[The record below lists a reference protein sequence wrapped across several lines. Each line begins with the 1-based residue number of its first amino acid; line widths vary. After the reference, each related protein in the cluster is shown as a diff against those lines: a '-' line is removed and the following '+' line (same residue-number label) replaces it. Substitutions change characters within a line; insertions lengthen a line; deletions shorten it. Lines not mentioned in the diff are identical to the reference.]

1 MNICITPESI
11 KLFGSFINRKLGER
25 LTNDKSGEALLNE
38 LFNDALTVFSGN
50 GLTADRNKEL
60 VLQHMSIIP
69 QIVLKHTSDNPKL
82 TNAKSLPLFRDLA
95 LQVMNAAEDE
105 STNKFQNVI
114 DRFGGFIGN
123 NSDVVVTE
131 EDPLDRFEAVSM
143 ELAKT
148 SNQEAIYNPILNSY
162 AENILDP
169 RKELEFKVARNILNK
184 QNAAALKFKITTLGA
199 IQSEQN
205 FDNTTGTTDP
215 NLPVLILIDSNNNV
229 ATFDSDGNLNK
240 DGKFVAFTVKTNR
253 EALQYQER
261 MIAQSLI
268 QSGTVE
274 LQAKAQAKAQV
285 DKFVKSFEASL
296 TKAKAGTTVFMNI
309 DLSRSSIGI
318 IALNRN
324 IQTPLSEV
332 SNISTSAADGLTTL
346 KQSPQTNQFY
356 PVLAVQN
363 TNKEERVFGKPLST
377 LTEDELELLHHILTT
392 PELKIKDRVVSDK
405 NANGLRKDLIHFFI
419 DSSNLLKGKT
429 WLNNPF
435 EYFYEG
441 TGKDKVMMLRFLN
454 QKPIEASSLTLEKLK
469 EWTNAKYGKPVN
481 RKLNAEEPTPKKSL
495 EEAYLGKY
503 YTDADGN
510 LFEAAG
516 LRRSFANRTGASMND
531 LIYIVPTK
539 LENGVIILGEQVSI
553 GSHVIKHGYTTIVP
567 TAENKLI
574 GLGSYLAFKDGY
586 DAMIDNEESDFNSSD
601 FDNVKWR
608 SVPQRNNLLQST
620 KEQDKSVSEWWEKSP
635 LKNVVNVNILNKVSE
650 FGPNYLANFIGNSI
664 NLYLGSSPTD
674 LYHEAFHA
682 YFDGILSPAERKEI
696 YDTLRKTPGYFTV
709 TVEGVSKVVP
719 YDDATNL
726 ELEEFLAEKF
736 REFAMAGGKK
746 TTFSNNKVMAFF
758 QKLLSLLKNVFGNMS
773 FAEAKAF
780 NKTQGITDA
789 MFTRLF
795 KGDFTADMFNIQN
808 AETKWMS
815 SEIKTTTGDTFSLEE
830 MHDVMSSMK
839 SVMSDF
845 VTQGLN
851 VSQNA
856 TDRKNATTLLAKMTQ
871 YPESSQEYIELATQL
886 ENISETSIR
895 SGAGVFTL
903 VSNPEMLNLMSKYI
917 LARFKQKLAET
928 NVKIAAIADIKDKS
942 ARDLSESTK
951 LKFQKELLE
960 KAIKPDNFG
969 KLTDLNVAIKEK
981 QNDGQQVE
989 RTLLPLFL
997 KSYSNL
1003 VLGKEVYQDEYEAKA
1018 LEEDIYVPMWDRTGN
1033 DQLFDDTIEK
1043 GTKALLDSI
1052 FAYSEQGKG
1061 VVQLNALGFK
1071 EVLPVKNAIAK
1082 VAKLLRNMPDA
1093 MDMATALKDAAKND
1107 KEIDQVFRRL
1117 GDISELEFADT
1128 MTSMEHRQWSDFWQS
1143 FNKADVLLR
1152 EFILER
1158 EDITNI
1164 DDERTVK
1171 LTSKSGKSQSQSI
1184 QIERQWG
1191 ANFKTMAL
1199 TGEYSSTNKEGN
1211 PVFDIES
1218 LLDDLANDED
1228 LYYALIEGG
1237 GKTLLKSQ
1245 YDPIR
1250 SKSSRYSRTPYVK
1263 AIADPY
1269 LLFAALGIDLVDDS
1283 DVRQVLFEGD
1293 STLGTSPAIS
1303 TYIVEALKNRMSKVV
1318 FNEDKVPSLD
1328 PNAKF
1333 ITSLSD
1339 VFKPFMYFDETGKL
1353 QTQPSLTG
1361 YLTQLRELHYV
1372 YSNDYTNF
1380 SSYNAN
1386 GDLQSEKSFNSSL
1399 LSLTAALNNADHIN
1413 DIINTKGLEYLNPY
1427 TNPQAAASRWLI
1439 DMFQLDPAVHSKT
1452 KRGNRDYSI
1461 KISTENLSGSKLIS
1475 KEEYWVEDIN
1485 AETGDV
1491 TDKRVTLEYDNGV
1504 ASMETDEKSKFISDF
1519 HLTLEGKQ
1527 EIMRTE
1533 AKSTSMTVYVPAVK
1547 SDGRRKNTNLLINI
1561 NESEKIFAEGY
1572 KGEILFTEFKNHL
1585 AAELIR
1591 IQQIKKLQSMILS
1604 GEIKP
1609 EDLAI
1614 DVAQLNRGGDW
1625 FVFDK
1630 IFDESFDKNLK
1641 KDLLAFDINS
1651 VISESENAKGKGSF
1665 SIDAL
1670 SPELKTRV
1678 ENALIDYFKKET
1690 TKLNDELGGKL
1701 VIGDSLFESYAKEI
1715 ESDPELSEAENKEA
1729 VKEKMIKV
1737 FLMNNFIQNLNYN
1750 ALFLGDVTV
1759 HDVEGEAFHKRIAGL
1774 ISTGKIFRHDGVWM
1788 KYINSTQYN
1797 AYGFAKKHNK
1807 EKPSITL
1814 SYEYTGFLQTAII
1827 KEAKSNSIYIDH
1839 YQKLLGVDTA
1849 DYNNMKEADGQG
1861 WLSFDAYR
1869 ILNDSIGEWSDA
1881 QEKMYQKML
1890 AGTKLTQEDMIA
1902 TFPVRKF
1909 QYYGNVSNPKSEKIL
1924 KDLGITLGHSAFHK
1938 YSLMPLI
1945 PALIEGTPLQ
1955 IMHEKMMEQGID
1967 YVTMESG
1974 SKLSSLSK
1982 VKVVETEKGKEIV
1995 ADFDNFYDAS
2005 KREFNVDIQFTPN
2018 VIHVK
2023 YLKSQI
2029 FLDEG
2034 YKEHITLP
2042 TQVRKIALIGILDGG
2057 VPTDFKYTGKKN
2069 KKDAWEALSKNDKLK
2084 QSKKWQW
2091 YQDYTST
2098 LDEMQ
2103 NVLRDRLLEDIALK
2117 EDTVNGQK
2125 TYTGDSSKLANYLR
2139 EKLKSKEV
2147 LPEEI
2152 SYLIKPDG
2160 TLIDD
2165 LSLSLISDKLEELL
2179 VTLVD
2184 KTLRRITVNG
2194 EALVQVAGTMFEKF
2208 QVTGGISVSEEML
2221 KSSNQAALLKN
2232 GSNGL
2237 KFYFLQDEFGNEVLD
2252 NDGKAIVKGMD
2263 VKISLQGDFKKLLYT
2278 ENVKG
2283 EKIAVYTE
2291 DENGK
2296 KVLDYNA
2303 SLQRLNDAIKTTYWQ
2318 NKYGELIKLPGVRIP
2333 TQGPNS
2339 LVAATVAEFLPEFAG
2354 PTIILPTEIV
2364 SQSGADF
2371 DIDKLFMMFM
2381 NIRNYNGSV
2390 EAVKYSSS
2398 NRTYEEIRESIE
2410 KEEPKLEKANTA
2422 LQKNW
2427 KEYTDYLVEKEGLN
2441 EYVGAF
2447 YGEISDL
2454 QVDIDALYAE
2464 KKSVYENKDY
2474 DYEFQEKLHGELQ
2487 KQIDEKV
2494 NQKLTLLS
2502 FAQSETNAFFDTVIK
2517 NKADR
2522 MAVVKEN
2529 YLEFMSKIEKSQEA
2543 VDAIKVNIANF
2554 QRERDGKGVKGLEN
2568 RFFDL
2573 LNERVLM
2580 NDNLKHLITP
2590 NTTKDTEGPSRDA
2603 GKLTKKNY
2611 NKIQKNGKIS
2621 NTSIFEYRF
2630 NLLKHQENSVG
2641 KDSLGIAAV
2650 TSTFYALFTT
2660 FGATLQETSNED
2672 QAKFVKALE
2681 LLQDFGKANTPQY
2694 AAALKTVDTFSNKK
2708 LNFVTDAGTPGF
2720 NLNVEKN
2727 AITLGAMKNVDGL
2740 EISDILSQLINGF
2753 VDVAKDAWIFDA
2765 QGTKETAPVL
2775 LFMVMAGM
2783 NVTSAINMVNNPLVL
2798 EFNQVLEEYKGV
2810 FAALSEDYEKGKTDT
2825 LGKAAEVLSK
2835 KYANVFSDPTNV
2847 TKASS
2852 LGSFNRIANTA
2863 KPFTNEDIANRL
2875 GQEPNY
2881 RDMEILSHFLQIKQ
2895 MAQALTDFT
2904 MVSKFDTQKI
2914 SNISEAQ
2921 ARIESI
2927 EEFKLIPIA
2936 EKMIPDAWF
2945 DKLKDTPVG
2954 KFNNDEFIVDL
2965 FSKYFKLRNNKA
2977 LILRSL
2983 DLKRPKGVDQR
2994 KLLADFK
3001 NDFLWFL
3008 YQNAVYNDNSY
3019 TTSPTKFIKG
3029 DTEKIDIVGKSYTLV
3044 EDASVEF
3051 GMDINEET
3059 GEVRYSPDV
3068 YFKEA
3073 NMLEFMP
3080 FRKFFNNALPK
3091 EWVKFR
3097 LEYSNLSKVAETL
3110 TVDEFK
3116 EKFKVFDQPKRT
3128 FMNQGFEQ
3136 GKLIILGR
3144 AALYNTGN
3152 VSAMFDISTG
3162 AASVVQNLKALYPEL
3177 ENYALFRDVKYDFN
3191 ESAKKNNI
3199 YFPQVKDPQ
3208 MASIY
3213 RENIQELKNS
3223 PHPEVKNF
3231 INKLNHLA
3239 IMQSGVNRASK
3250 YSMLP
3255 IIDQSYFEQAITNQ
3269 IGLPYIYQVLDELQ
3283 KSFDQRENRKE
3294 IDAQIIDQFKNL
3306 YQGMIVGTGM
3316 RMKVRGANYL
3326 VDKLKFSKDIK
3337 LKESKVRASNIT
3349 KIPLAKAITAEQK
3362 ELKLEYFYNDE
3373 SMTPLAFAESIQ
3385 NMEWVIRD
3393 QKFIAPEGKS
3403 QKELDKAL
3411 LILGIDNSGDLPSLR
3426 YKTKNAKKGFLSV
3439 AQSNVFKE
3447 KFAIKD
3453 EAMANSATKA
3463 IGKATTPLNSK
3474 YESSSAAYAAAL
3486 ESFHPGTLAKPKS
3499 AKTEFVPTD
3508 KVWVFGSTITQNAYL
3523 GKKKEEFVT
3532 AVEKTFDAYHK
3543 PLIDKAV
3550 EAGVSS
3556 FFVGTA
3562 SGIDDMAVKH
3572 LEGLGFKKVI
3582 RYSELGTYNEMIS
3595 AKAFES
3601 VTDPM
3606 YDPKLT
3612 DTRTANSNVFNELLD
3627 ILYDDINRKTPEWF
3641 TKLTQSELINNGKE
3655 IVKEQLRSIIADLD
3669 TSYKKNNYVGFRVKF
3684 INELKFSSGRIVVG
3698 KTLFDSLVEET
3709 LMEYRQ
3715 AVLTSSAKLNQTPV
3729 PVKTKSAAQ
3738 NIYEQLGDKT
3748 KSENVVLPSDLDVNT
3763 TYTGKNF
3770 WNDIVPEA
3778 RSLFDNKMNRKTGKL
3793 KTMIIA
3799 FRGNS
3804 KKSFLQ
3810 NYKDGL
3816 TLGNPFDWQD
3826 EQTSRDE
3833 AGKISTMKFIHW
3845 MTTGENLGNANATE
3859 EYRQAIIND
3868 IASGKIK
3875 GSSILYY
3882 QEKGYATHA
3891 TALDY
3896 LINQHDWSAPT
3907 TQLST
3912 GVVEKTDKIILRSEL
3927 KANPAT
3933 LYLFGDNDIRKG
3945 LGGQAKEMRDEPNAI
3960 GISTKKLPA
3969 RGEEAYKSD
3978 KELQENKKII
3988 TEDINKAIAEWNTGK
4003 YSKLIIPQMGV
4014 GLAELPTRAPETYKF
4029 LQEELKRLEDN
4040 ITQLKQAGS
4049 LTFNTLPFTAE
4060 QKQTILVNFA
4070 KKLTVSL
4077 QKEHTVAD
4085 AKQYIE
4091 EALAKGNDLVQKII
4105 IEKLKACYK

>member
-11 KLFGSFINRKLGER
+11 KLFGSFINRKLGDR

-69 QIVLKHTSDNPKL
+69 QIVLKHTADNPKL

-105 STNKFQNVI
+105 NTNKFQNVI

-131 EDPLDRFEAVSM
+131 EDPLERFEAVSM

-199 IQSEQN
+199 IQSKQN

-261 MIAQSLI
+261 MIAKSLL
-268 QSGTVE
+268 QSGTVDSE
-274 LQAKAQAKAQV
+274 IKAAALAKAQV

-309 DLSRSSIGI
+309 DLSRSSIGLV
-318 IALNRN
+318 ALNRN
-324 IQTPLSEV
+324 IQTPLTEV

-346 KQSPQTNQFY
+346 KQSPQTKQFY

-363 TNKEERVFGKPLST
+363 TNTEERVFGKPLSS

-405 NANGLRKDLIHFFI
+405 NSNGLRKDLIHFFI
-419 DSSNLLKGKT
+419 DSSNLLNDKT

-454 QKPIEASSLTLEKLK
+454 QKAIPASSLTLEKLK
-469 EWTNAKYGKPVN
+469 EWTNAKYGKPIY
-481 RKLNAEEPTPKKSL
+481 RKLNAEEPAPKKSL
-495 EEAYLGKY
+495 AEANLGEY
-503 YTDADGN
+503 FTDGDGN
-510 LFEAAG
+510 LFEVAG
-516 LRRSFANRTGASMND
+516 LRRSFANRLKASMDD

-539 LENGVIILGEQVSI
+539 LENGVIILGEPVSI

-586 DAMIDNEESDFNSSD
+586 EAMIDNEESDFNSSD
-601 FDNVKWR
+601 FDNIKWR
-608 SVPQRNNLLQST
+608 SVPQRNNLIQST

-635 LKNVVNVNILNKVSE
+635 LKNVVNVNVLNKVSE

-795 KGDFTADMFNIQN
+795 KGDFTADMFNIEN

-856 TDRKNATTLLAKMTQ
+856 VDRKNATMLLAKMTQ

-928 NVKIAAIADIKDKS
+928 NVKLDAIASIKDKS
-942 ARDLSESTK
+942 ARELSESTK
-951 LKFQKELLE
+951 LKFQKDLLE

-969 KLTDLNVAIKEK
+969 KLTDLNVIVKEK

-1082 VAKLLRNMPDA
+1082 VAKLLRNKPDA
-1093 MDMATALKDAAKND
+1093 MDMATVLKEAAKND

-1184 QIERQWG
+1184 QIERQWA
-1191 ANFKTMAL
+1191 ANFKTTAL
-1199 TGEYSSTNKEGN
+1199 IGEYSSTNEEGN

-1218 LLDDLANDED
+1218 LLDDLANNED

-1399 LSLTAALNNADHIN
+1399 LSLTAALNNADNIN

-1485 AETGDV
+1485 SETGDV

-1547 SDGRRKNTNLLINI
+1547 SDGRRKNNNLLINI

-1591 IQQIKKLQSMILS
+1591 IQQIKRLQLMILS

-1630 IFDESFDKNLK
+1630 IFDDNLK
-1641 KDLLAFDINS
+1641 KNLLAFNINS
-1651 VISESENAKGKGSF
+1651 VISESENSKGKGSF

-1670 SPELKTRV
+1670 SPELKTQV
-1678 ENALIDYFKKET
+1678 EDALIKYFKDET

-1715 ESDPELSEAENKEA
+1715 ESDPELSEVENKEV

-1750 ALFLGDVTV
+1750 ALFLGDATV

-1807 EKPSITL
+1807 DKPSVTL
-1814 SYEYTGFLQTAII
+1814 DYEYTGFLQTAII

-1890 AGTKLTQEDMIA
+1890 AGTKLTQDDMLA

-1967 YVTMESG
+1967 YVTMETG

-1982 VKVVETEKGKEIV
+1982 VKVVETEKGKKIV

-2005 KREFNVDIQFTPN
+2005 DRGFNVDIQFTPN

-2034 YKEHITLP
+2034 YKGHITLP

-2069 KKDAWEALSKNDKLK
+2069 KKDVWEALSKNDKLK

-2125 TYTGDSSKLANYLR
+2125 TYTGDSTKLANYLR

-2237 KFYFLQDEFGNEVLD
+2237 KFYFLQDKFGNEVLD

-2278 ENVKG
+2278 ENNKG

-2296 KVLDYNA
+2296 KVLDYNT
-2303 SLQRLNDAIKTTYWQ
+2303 SLQRLNDAIKTVYWQ
-2318 NKYGELIKLPGVRIP
+2318 DKYGELIKLPGVRIP

-2381 NIRNYNGSV
+2381 NIRSYNGSV
-2390 EAVKYSSS
+2390 EAVKYSPST
-2398 NRTYEEIRESIE
+2398 RTYEEIRESIE
-2410 KEEPKLEKANTA
+2410 KEEPKLEKANAA

-2427 KEYTDYLVEKEGLN
+2427 KEYTDYLVEKQGLN
-2441 EYVGAF
+2441 EYVGEF

-2487 KQIDEKV
+2487 KQIDTKV
-2494 NQKLTLLS
+2494 DQKLTLLS

-2522 MAVVKEN
+2522 MAIVKEK
-2529 YLEFMSKIEKSQEA
+2529 YVEFMSKIEKSQET

-2590 NTTKDTEGPSRDA
+2590 NTTKDTEEPSRDA

-2672 QAKFVKALE
+2672 QVKFVKALE

-2694 AAALKTVDTFSNKK
+2694 AAALKTVDTFRNKK
-2708 LNFVTDAGTPGF
+2708 LNFVTDAGAPGF

-2783 NVTSAINMVNNPLVL
+2783 NVTSVINMVNNPLVL

-2852 LGSFNRIANTA
+2852 LGSYNRIANTA
-2863 KPFTNEDIANRL
+2863 KPFTNDDIKNRL

-2881 RDMEILSHFLQIKQ
+2881 RDMEILSHFLQIKE

-2904 MVSKFDTQKI
+2904 MVSKFDTQKV

-2927 EEFKLIPIA
+2927 EEFKLIPIG
-2936 EKMIPDAWF
+2936 EKMIPNEWF

-3029 DTEKIDIVGKSYTLV
+3029 NTEKIEIPGKSYTLV
-3044 EDASVEF
+3044 EDPSVEF
-3051 GMDINEET
+3051 GMEINEET

-3080 FRKFFNNALPK
+3080 FRKFFNNTLPK

-3097 LEYSNLSKVAETL
+3097 LEYINLSNVAETL
-3110 TVDEFK
+3110 TVNEFK

-3152 VSAMFDISTG
+3152 VGAMFDISTG

-3306 YQGMIVGTGM
+3306 YQGMIAGTGM

-3349 KIPLAKAITAEQK
+3349 KIPLTKAITAEQK
-3362 ELKLEYFYNDE
+3362 ELKLEYFYNDA

-3411 LILGIDNSGDLPSLR
+3411 LVLGIDNSGDLPTLR

-3453 EAMANSATKA
+3453 EAMANASNKA
-3463 IGKATTPLNSK
+3463 IGKATNPFNSQ

-3486 ESFHPGTLAKPKS
+3486 ESFYPGTLAKPKS

-3508 KVWVFGSTITQNAYL
+3508 KVWVFGSTITKRAYQ
-3523 GKKKEEFVT
+3523 GKSEAEFVT
-3532 AVEKTFDAYHK
+3532 AVQKTFDTYHK

-3582 RYSELGTYNEMIS
+3582 RYSELGTYNEMVS
-3595 AKAFES
+3595 VKAFEN

-3612 DTRTANSNVFNELLD
+3612 DTKTENSSVFNELLD
-3627 ILYDDINRKTPEWF
+3627 ILYDNTERKTPEWF

-3655 IVKEQLRSIIADLD
+3655 IVKNELRSIIADLD
-3669 TSYKKNNYVGFRVKF
+3669 TSYRKNNYVGFRVKF
-3684 INELKFSSGRIVVG
+3684 INELKFSSGRITVG

-3715 AVLTSSAKLNQTPV
+3715 AVLASSAKLNVSVAPIKKIKTVAGEQINVANGVKIIKNTVMPTEELELFNELKPYLESQGSQTNKGTSAPIMIGLGLRWDYTSNN
-3729 PVKTKSAAQ
+3729 PGKTPLNLGEIINNTEYQKNKYGYYDVAHNGQ
-3738 NIYEQLGDKT
+3738 PLGNISK
-3748 KSENVVLPSDLDVNT
+3748 
-3763 TYTGKNF
+3763 
-3770 WNDIVPEA
+3770 
-3778 RSLFDNKMNRKTGKL
+3778 KL
-3793 KTMIIA
+3793 KDVI
-3799 FRGNS
+3799 S
-3804 KKSFLQ
+3804 KATGIDAT
-3810 NYKDGL
+3810 NYDG
-3816 TLGNPFDWQD
+3816 
-3826 EQTSRDE
+3826 
-3833 AGKISTMKFIHW
+3833 
-3845 MTTGENLGNANATE
+3845 
-3859 EYRQAIIND
+3859 AIINVYPKNGFISAHND
-3868 IASGKIK
+3868 VDESATAINYPVLVLNIGGD
-3875 GSSILYY
+3875 GSLSVEGAES
-3882 QEKGYATHA
+3882 QKAQKGYAQKEYTNTSLESGDAYVFGENGANRDVYHRTLPSNGKGTLPELNIQGQIVPA
-3891 TALDY
+3891 NSYRITITLRRVKP
-3896 LINQHDWSAPT
+3896 LEPGMPTAPT
-3907 TQLST
+3907 
-3912 GVVEKTDKIILRSEL
+3912 VAKNLRTTS
-3927 KANPAT
+3927 
-3933 LYLFGDNDIRKG
+3933 
-3945 LGGQAKEMRDEPNAI
+3945 
-3960 GISTKKLPA
+3960 
-3969 RGEEAYKSD
+3969 
-3978 KELQENKKII
+3978 
-3988 TEDINKAIAEWNTGK
+3988 
-4003 YSKLIIPQMGV
+4003 SK
-4014 GLAELPTRAPETYKF
+4014 
-4029 LQEELKRLEDN
+4029 
-4040 ITQLKQAGS
+4040 
-4049 LTFNTLPFTAE
+4049 LTFNTLPFTALE
-4060 QKQTILVNFA
+4060 KQTILTNFTA
-4070 KKLTVSL
+4070 KYMKGKSIQET
-4077 QKEHTVAD
+4077 QK
-4085 AKQYIE
+4085 YIE
-4091 EALAKGNDLVQKII
+4091 EALAKSDEQGQQKI
-4105 IEKLKACYK
+4105 IEKLKECYR

>member
-261 MIAQSLI
+261 MIAQSLL
-268 QSGTVE
+268 QSGTVDAA
-274 LQAKAQAKAQV
+274 AKAKAQV

-296 TKAKAGTTVFMNI
+296 IKAKAGTTVFMNI

-318 IALNRN
+318 VALNRN

-346 KQSPQTNQFY
+346 KQSPQTKQFY

-363 TNKEERVFGKPLST
+363 TNTEERVFGKPLSA
-377 LTEDELELLHHILTT
+377 LEEDELELLHHILTT

-419 DSSNLLKGKT
+419 DSSDLLDKKT

-454 QKPIEASSLTLEKLK
+454 QKAIPASSLTLEKLK
-469 EWTNAKYGKPVN
+469 EWTNAKYGKPIY
-481 RKLNAEEPTPKKSL
+481 RKLNAEEPAPKKSL
-495 EEAYLGKY
+495 EEAYLGEY

-516 LRRSFANRTGASMND
+516 LRRSFANRSGASMND

-795 KGDFTADMFNIQN
+795 KGDFTADMFNIEN

-856 TDRKNATTLLAKMTQ
+856 VDRKNATTLLAKMTQ

-895 SGAGVFTL
+895 SGAGAFTL

-928 NVKIAAIADIKDKS
+928 NVKLDAIASIKDKS
-942 ARDLSESTK
+942 ARELSESTK

-969 KLTDLNVAIKEK
+969 KLTDLNVIIKEK

-1082 VAKLLRNMPDA
+1082 VAKLLRNKPDA
-1093 MDMATALKDAAKND
+1093 MDMATVLKDAAKND

-1184 QIERQWG
+1184 QIERQWA
-1191 ANFKTMAL
+1191 ANFKTTAL

-1269 LLFAALGIDLVDDS
+1269 LLFAALGIDLVNDS

-1380 SSYNAN
+1380 SSYGAN
-1386 GDLQSEKSFNSSL
+1386 GELQSEKSFNSSL

-1737 FLMNNFIQNLNYN
+1737 FLINNFIQNLNYN

-1807 EKPSITL
+1807 EKPSIAL
-1814 SYEYTGFLQTAII
+1814 DYEYTGFLKTAII

-1967 YVTMESG
+1967 YITMESG

-2005 KREFNVDIQFTPN
+2005 KRGGFNVDIQFTPN

-2034 YKEHITLP
+2034 YKGHITLP

-2125 TYTGDSSKLANYLR
+2125 TYTGDSTKLANYLR

-2152 SYLIKPDG
+2152 GYLIKPDG

-2390 EAVKYSSS
+2390 EAVKYSPST
-2398 NRTYEEIRESIE
+2398 RTYEEIRESIE

-2927 EEFKLIPIA
+2927 EEFKLIPIG

-3080 FRKFFNNALPK
+3080 FRKFFNNTLPK

-3306 YQGMIVGTGM
+3306 YQGMIAGTGM

-3349 KIPLAKAITAEQK
+3349 KIPLAKTLTAEQK

-3523 GKKKEEFVT
+3523 GRKKEEFVT

-3550 EAGVSS
+3550 GAGVSS

-3582 RYSELGTYNEMIS
+3582 RYSELGTYNEMVS
-3595 AKAFES
+3595 AKAFEQA
-3601 VTDPM
+3601 TDPM
-3606 YDPKLT
+3606 YDPKLA
-3612 DTRTANSNVFNELLD
+3612 DTKTISSSVFNELLD
-3627 ILYDDINRKTPEWF
+3627 ILYDDTERKTPEWF

-3669 TSYKKNNYVGFRVKF
+3669 TSYRKNNYVGFRVKF
-3684 INELKFSSGRIVVG
+3684 INELKFSSGRIAVG

-3715 AVLTSSAKLNQTPV
+3715 AVLASSAKLNAAKTITKKPAESNEQYNEAVVDYLREVEVTVLKVGEEIELTYKNSDSEGIATITGIQKLNNNLFKVKLSPSEGKEYTFLVDNFGNGEKIEIEQYNVTVFERGIDELAMAKNKLDALLPIEESVKQGYLSTPILS
-3729 PVKTKSAAQ
+3729 PVKEKYKISK
-3738 NIYEQLGDKT
+3738 NIPIDSSQVH
-3748 KSENVVLPSDLDVNT
+3748 S
-3763 TYTGKNF
+3763 
-3770 WNDIVPEA
+3770 
-3778 RSLFDNKMNRKTGKL
+3778 
-3793 KTMIIA
+3793 IA
-3799 FRGNS
+3799 NS
-3804 KKSFLQ
+3804 KRGPIEVREG
-3810 NYKDGL
+3810 YKVTFAEHPNAIFYL
-3816 TLGNPFDWQD
+3816 TPDYG
-3826 EQTSRDE
+3826 
-3833 AGKISTMKFIHW
+3833 
-3845 MTTGENLGNANATE
+3845 
-3859 EYRQAIIND
+3859 IIND
-3868 IASGKIK
+3868 QEVVSGWKIENVNS
-3875 GSSILYY
+3875 GVQANNGDSIS
-3882 QEKGYATHA
+3882 ETFKTFVKKFK
-3891 TALDY
+3891 
-3896 LINQHDWSAPT
+3896 
-3907 TQLST
+3907 QLQNVSVNNDQ
-3912 GVVEKTDKIILRSEL
+3912 VVE
-3927 KANPAT
+3927 
-3933 LYLFGDNDIRKG
+3933 
-3945 LGGQAKEMRDEPNAI
+3945 
-3960 GISTKKLPA
+3960 
-3969 RGEEAYKSD
+3969 
-3978 KELQENKKII
+3978 II
-3988 TEDINKAIAEWNTGK
+3988 TVTGMDINKLTPDENAEVK
-4003 YSKLIIPQMGV
+4003 Y
-4014 GLAELPTRAPETYKF
+4014 TY
-4029 LQEELKRLEDN
+4029 L
-4040 ITQLKQAGS
+4040 
-4049 LTFNTLPFTAE
+4049 TLPFSKAE
-4060 QKQTILVNFA
+4060 KETILTNFTA
-4070 KKLTVSL
+4070 KFFKGKSVREA
-4077 QKEHTVAD
+4077 QK
-4085 AKQYIE
+4085 YIE
-4091 EALAKGNDLVQKII
+4091 EALEKADEQGQKEI
-4105 IEKLKACYK
+4105 IEKLKSCYK